1 MSTPVSAQMKGK
13 MPEAPK
19 LERDPGTTSPRR
31 FVVDPLLPLRILHPK
46 AQRVQPLKS
55 TQLAFQTRSPLPLS
69 LLADGEKINFLSACS
84 TRQIRI
90 PNRGTS
96 GEEWNASSLRES
108 PAPARVSL

>member
-69 LLADGEKINFLSACS
+69 LLADGEKINFLSTCS
-84 TRQIRI
+84 TK
-90 PNRGTS
+90 
-96 GEEWNASSLRES
+96 AD
-108 PAPARVSL
+108 